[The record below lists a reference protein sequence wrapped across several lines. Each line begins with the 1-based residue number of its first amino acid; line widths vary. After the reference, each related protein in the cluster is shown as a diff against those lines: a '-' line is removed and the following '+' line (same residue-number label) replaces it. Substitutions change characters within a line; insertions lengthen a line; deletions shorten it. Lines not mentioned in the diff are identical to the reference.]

1 MNFLETT
8 MSRKIS
14 EADPTLDLLGSDRK
28 LLQIAN
34 QDFAN
39 YIKFVRLSGKETA
52 NGNTAEKTELSMKEK
67 AELEPFLTVWVS
79 IWLKKWKNRVKLVF
93 GNQSQESADKAQTFS
108 KTEHLLEKMERKHE
122 IIEILVLALIK
133 NAEICGTEILAEH
146 LLRTELGKKNSED
159 DINSKGQV
167 LAILNDSL
175 RKAREIAHSKGP
187 LIFVRID
194 KGYYTQQTPKEI
206 PRQ

>member
-1 MNFLETT
+1 LETT
-8 MSRKIS
+8 ISRKIS

-39 YIKFVRLSGKETA
+39 YIKFIRLSGKEAA
-52 NGNTAEKTELSMKEK
+52 NGDTAEKTEHSMKEK
-67 AELEPFLTVWVS
+67 AELESFLTVWVS

-93 GNQSQESADKAQTFS
+93 GNQSQESADKTQTFS
-108 KTEHLLEKMERKHE
+108 KTENLMEKMERKHE
-122 IIEILVLALIK
+122 IIEILVSALIK

-159 DINSKGQV
+159 DINNKGQV

-175 RKAREIAHSKGP
+175 RKAREISHNKGP